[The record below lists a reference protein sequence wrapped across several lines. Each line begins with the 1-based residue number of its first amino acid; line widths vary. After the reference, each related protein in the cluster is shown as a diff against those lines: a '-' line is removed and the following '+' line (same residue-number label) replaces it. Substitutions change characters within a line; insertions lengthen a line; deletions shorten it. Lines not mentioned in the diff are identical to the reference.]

1 MTTFAIDDHR
11 NLTLSIKVDGRTR
24 WVSFSFPVIYGNRGN
39 STFSTSDPK
48 LIEALKNHKEFG
60 SLFYIK
66 NDDAENAEINE
77 NGAIIHADN
86 KAIEDDLTEPE
97 NAIIVESVTTKGMA
111 VAYIQGMY
119 GESFTAT
126 SVEEMKRE
134 AAKKWN
140 TLFPKWG
147 K

>member
-1 MTTFAIDDHR
+1 MATIFTTKSPLDISFAVCV
-11 NLTLSIKVDGRTR
+11 NGRWQT
-24 WVSFSFPVIYGNRGN
+24 VKFIPAAMYGVK
-39 STFSTSDPK
+39 S
-48 LIEALKNHKEFG
+48 E
-60 SLFYIK
+60 SLFVADDELAEAMKRHHWFGVNFFIK
-66 NDDAENAEINE
+66 EEVEEA
-77 NGAIIHADN
+77 NGAVAEEAI
-86 KAIEDDLTEPE
+86 KPIEDELADAD

-134 AAKKWN
+134 AAKRWN

>member
-1 MTTFAIDDHR
+1 MRTIFTSNID
-11 NLTLSIKVDGRTR
+11 LSFTLKVNGVARK
-24 WVSFSFPVIYGNRGN
+24 VKFISSAMYG
-39 STFSTSDPK
+39 TK
-48 LIEALKNHKEFG
+48 CE
-60 SLFYIK
+60 SLFSA
-66 NDDAENAEINE
+66 DAELAKAMKEHPFYGTYYRVKEEPKEAEVITE
-77 NGAIIHADN
+77 AS
-86 KAIEDDLTEPE
+86 KAKTIEDELGDAE

-111 VAYIQGMY
+111 IAYIQGMY

-134 AAKKWN
+134 AAQKWN